1 MRKAAGLIVFVLL
14 LAACGGRGGAGSG
27 AGPTHRCEPTPP
39 PNAPHFDVASALLE
53 GDEGSVL
60 ITVEVAEKPE
70 QHAFG
75 LMERDCLPEDHGMVF
90 VFFEDTTAGFYMY
103 KTKIPLSI
111 AFFDIDGEIV
121 DIIDMDPCTSD
132 QPAECEIYQPDAP
145 YRGALEVN
153 QGAFERWGVGVGDHI
168 RLVR

>member
-1 MRKAAGLIVFVLL
+1 MRRPALL
-14 LAACGGRGGAGSG
+14 LVCAVLAACGGRGGAGPAASQSPG
-27 AGPTHRCEPTPP
+27 CEPTPP
-39 PNAPHFDVASALLE
+39 PGAPRFDVASALLE

-90 VFFEDTTAGFYMY
+90 VFFEDTTTGFYMY
-103 KTKIPLSI
+103 RTKIPLSI
-111 AFFDIDGEIV
+111 AFFDVDGEIV

-132 QPAECEIYQPDAP
+132 QPAECEIYQPDSP

-153 QGAFERWGVGVGDHI
+153 QGAFDRWGIGVGDSI

>member
-1 MRKAAGLIVFVLL
+1 MRILAVVLAAGLLM
-14 LAACGGRGGAGSG
+14 AACGERGAHTSMS
-27 AGPTHRCEPTPP
+27 PTPACEATPP
-39 PNAPHFDVASALLE
+39 PDAPSFDQARALLE
-53 GDEGSVL
+53 GEEGSVL
-60 ITVEVAEKPE
+60 ITVEVAERPE

-90 VFFEDTTAGFYMY
+90 VFFEDTTTGFYMY
-103 KTKIPLSI
+103 RTKIPLSI
-111 AFFDIDGEIV
+111 AFFDVDGEIV
-121 DIIDMDPCTSD
+121 DIIDMEPCTSD
-132 QPAECEIYQPDAP
+132 QPAECEIYQPDSP